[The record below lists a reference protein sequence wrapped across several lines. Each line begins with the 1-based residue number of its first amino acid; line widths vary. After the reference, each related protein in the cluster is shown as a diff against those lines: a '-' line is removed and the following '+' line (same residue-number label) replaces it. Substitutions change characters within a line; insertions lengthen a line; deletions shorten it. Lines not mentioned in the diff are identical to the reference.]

1 VPRIAQI
8 LERGVAGPRPWH
20 RGVSRPWLWTFGRSV
35 ARRLEWPPHVRVVAV
50 GGATLGGSGKTPL
63 AIACAMELSA
73 VARTILVGHG
83 YRGAVRRTRFVLP
96 SDALGAVGDEAIVAA
111 RDLEASGLG
120 ARVVVGPTRSAA
132 MAWAAGKADILVL
145 DGVCQTAPTRASLA
159 LLAVD
164 AAKPWG
170 NAAALPP
177 FGDLRAP
184 VSMLLEACDAIVP
197 IGDRAGPS
205 LGFAQPGRT
214 MPIWPAS
221 VESRGAWLHAGR
233 SSTAPRSE
241 QLLLSWETLRP
252 LRVGL
257 VTAMARPDRVVRD
270 LALRGVRPCAVVC
283 AADHGP
289 VGAGAVRACFKRAQ
303 AERVEVWLSTP
314 KCALHVDGA
323 RLGAPVAVLEYGLGL
338 PPTLAALLR
347 AIALP

>member
-1 VPRIAQI
+1 VPRIAQV
-8 LERGVAGPRPWH
+8 LERGLAGPRPWH
-20 RGVSRPWLWTFGRSV
+20 RGVSRPWAWTFGRSV

-83 YRGAVRRTRFVLP
+83 YRGAVRCTRFVLP
-96 SDALGAVGDEAIVAA
+96 SDAVGVVGDEAIVAA

-132 MAWAAGKADILVL
+132 VAWAAGEADVLVL
-145 DGVCQTAPTRASLA
+145 DGVCQTVPTRASLA

-164 AAKPWG
+164 AAVPWG

-177 FGDLRAP
+177 CGDLRAP
-184 VSMLLEACDAIVP
+184 VSTLLDACDAVVP
-197 IGDRAGPS
+197 LGDLAGP
-205 LGFAQPGRT
+205 LGFEQPGRT
-214 MPIWPAS
+214 MPIWPAR
-221 VESRGAWLHAGR
+221 VESRGAWLHAER
-233 SSTAPRSE
+233 SDLATRPE
-241 QLLLSWETLRP
+241 KLLSWETLRR

-257 VTAMARPDRVVRD
+257 VTAMARPDRVVRG
-270 LALRGVRPCAVVC
+270 LVLRGVRPCALVC
-283 AADHGP
+283 ARDHGP
-289 VGAGAVRACFKRAQ
+289 VGAVAVRACFKRAL
-303 AERVEVWLSTP
+303 ADRVEVWLSTP
-314 KCALHVDGA
+314 KCALHVAGA

-338 PPTLAALLR
+338 PPTLVALLR

>member
-1 VPRIAQI
+1 MLRIAQV
-8 LERGVAGPRPWH
+8 LERGLAGSPPWY

-35 ARRLEWPPHVRVVAV
+35 ARRLEWPRHVRVVAV

-83 YRGAVRRTRFVLP
+83 YRAAVRRARFVLP
-96 SDALGAVGDEAIVAA
+96 SDAVGLVGDEAIVAA

-132 MAWAAGKADILVL
+132 VAWAAGEADVLVL

-164 AAKPWG
+164 ASEPWG
-170 NAAALPP
+170 SAAALPP
-177 FGDLRAP
+177 CGDLRAP
-184 VSMLLEACDAIVP
+184 VSTLLDACDGVVP
-197 IGDRAGPS
+197 LGDSAGLPLS
-205 LGFAQPGRT
+205 FAQPGRT
-214 MPIWPAS
+214 MPIWPAK
-221 VESRGAWLHAGR
+221 VESRGAWLHTGR
-233 SSTAPRSE
+233 PGATRPE
-241 QLLLSWETLRP
+241 ELLSWETLRR

-257 VTAMARPDRVVRD
+257 VTAMARPDRVVRG

-283 AADHGP
+283 AQDHGP
-289 VGAGAVRACFKRAQ
+289 VGASAVRACFKRAQ

-338 PPTLAALLR
+338 PPTLVALLR